1 MFNRNLNKRKKIII
15 LKLIFY
21 ITNIILNCNK
31 LFYKRFINI
40 YVFN

>member
-21 ITNIILNCNK
+21 ITNIILNYNK